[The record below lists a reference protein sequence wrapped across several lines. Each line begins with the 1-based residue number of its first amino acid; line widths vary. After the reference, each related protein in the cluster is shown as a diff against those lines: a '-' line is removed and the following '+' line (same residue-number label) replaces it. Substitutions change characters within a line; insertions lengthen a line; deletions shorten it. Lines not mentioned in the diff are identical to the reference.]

1 ITTTLELRGRTAEE
15 GGDKQAC
22 TNGLIPKIHRR
33 LRDQYPNAHRKQGQT
48 ACWNAGARGQAR
60 TAKASSASSRG
71 TSTPRP
77 PQGGG
82 RGARDW
88 LSASGKEPGAG
99 GRGAGAEWRLC
110 DPSVAHC
117 SQRNAPG
124 SEYSCG
130 YRNIQ
135 MLCSALMDIP
145 EYRRVLFGGS
155 GCVPGVLLMQCWLER
170 AWADGY
176 DPDGCEQLGGAGSL
190 VGSEKWIGATEC
202 ATLLRSFG
210 VKAEVID
217 FETDT
222 SVRART
228 RDSRGQAP
236 ASQENRRPPRT
247 GDQDI
252 PATQHQEQNNEPDR
266 GHNQPSL
273 LSYWSSPPGNGGH
286 KLGTDEGSS
295 RITGGNGVVRPD
307 TATHIARDEADACSD
322 RSTRGPLRGL
332 TGGRGNGHL
341 EFPYGSA
348 SGRAAPVATG
358 GRQQRGRGEG
368 GRGGRG
374 RGRGQ
379 ALRASSSSS
388 NSNTS
393 NASAM
398 MGTGCG
404 QAVVEWAWDYFC
416 TPWNVGGE
424 EESLVG
430 KSESSSAAAVG
441 YSRGGKSCQVRGRP
455 RRQDGG
461 ERSSAGISR
470 RLPPPLYLQHDG
482 HSRTVVGVL
491 WPQGRSTAGL
501 GGDAAT
507 SRGRRSGSGSVG
519 RECARRC
526 PGSLLVFD
534 PSHAGSELRGA
545 LANEGNMRWCS
556 FVKRGVRSLR
566 RQQFQMV
573 AVRPGLVDPSEA
585 GMWKKIVA
593 TKVRVPDGA

>member
-1 ITTTLELRGRTAEE
+1 MLTFVLTYSACFFTA
-15 GGDKQAC
+15 
-22 TNGLIPKIHRR
+22 
-33 LRDQYPNAHRKQGQT
+33 
-48 ACWNAGARGQAR
+48 
-60 TAKASSASSRG
+60 
-71 TSTPRP
+71 
-77 PQGGG
+77 
-82 RGARDW
+82 
-88 LSASGKEPGAG
+88 
-99 GRGAGAEWRLC
+99 
-110 DPSVAHC
+110 
-117 SQRNAPG
+117 
-124 SEYSCG
+124 
-130 YRNIQ
+130 
-135 MLCSALMDIP
+135 
-145 EYRRVLFGGS
+145 VL
-155 GCVPGVLLMQCWLER
+155 
-170 AWADGY
+170 D
-176 DPDGCEQLGGAGSL
+176 
-190 VGSEKWIGATEC
+190 
-202 ATLLRSFG
+202 LRSFG

-295 RITGGNGVVRPD
+295 RITGGNGVVSVHGNVVVDATTDVAPTAEPTPAVSCTVCEVVAQTARKRDADHGDRGGCHGGVVAQPVENGVEEDVVMCQKTSDNDNHDNDDDDDNDGDRDEGKDKNDNRNNDENQRGMDEKAPTPTPASGGPD

-379 ALRASSSSS
+379 ALRASSS

-441 YSRGGKSCQVRGRP
+441 YSRGGKSCVSDESDTEQAHGRPTVPREVRSSIQDEKEEMTAYFLDFLCSGDSAGACDGGAGRGSTRDDEQVRDRP

-507 SRGRRSGSGSVG
+507 SRGRRSGSGSGG
-519 RECARRC
+519 REGARRC

-545 LANEGNMRWCS
+545 LANEGNMRWC
-556 FVKRGVRSLR
+556 R
-566 RQQFQMV
+566 
-573 AVRPGLVDPSEA
+573 
-585 GMWKKIVA
+585 
-593 TKVRVPDGA
+593 